1 MYKRYFPEYKD
12 HVYLDNAATTMTP
25 AKVIMEY
32 NYYWYFNANIHR
44 SPHKLGQEATEK
56 YEQARA
62 VVAEFAGFNSNE
74 LIFTRNTTESI
85 NLLANALTLSASDLV
100 LVPWTE
106 HHANLLPWRHSI
118 ADIEYLELDEKGYID
133 LAGLNETLKRTKG
146 VYDRIL
152 ISFAH
157 IGNINGVQQPY
168 KKIVTLAKAYN
179 ALIHVDAAQSIVKY
193 KYPDADFVS
202 FSGHKLYGPTGIGCL
217 CVKEKHFD
225 KMDTYQVGGGIVT
238 EVNKHGQTY
247 IDGCGKYEAG
257 TPNIAGALQLQK
269 ACEFITNVG
278 REELLAYEKE
288 LTVKLK
294 EIVTPVWEDGVN
306 IVTFKTDAHPGDVAT
321 LLGGKNI
328 AVRSGMLCAEPYV
341 KSIDERGLVRASIS
355 FYNDIKDIEK
365 FSKAYNEVCQL
376 LTK

>member
-1 MYKRYFPEYKD
+1 MYKRYFPNYKD

-25 AKVIMEY
+25 ARVITEY

-44 SPHKLGQEATEK
+44 SPHKLGQEATTK
-56 YEQARA
+56 YEEARS
-62 VVAEFAGFNSNE
+62 VVAEFAGFKNNE

-85 NLLANALTLSASDLV
+85 NLLANALTLSSADLV

-106 HHANLLPWRHSI
+106 HHANLLPWRHSN
-118 ADIEYLELDEKGYID
+118 ANIEYLELDENGYID
-133 LAGLNETLKRTKG
+133 TLMLSETLKRTKG

-157 IGNINGVQQPY
+157 IGNISGVQQPY

-179 ALIHVDAAQSIVKY
+179 ALIHIDAAQSIVKF
-193 KYPDADFVS
+193 KYPGADFVS

-225 KMDTYQVGGGIVT
+225 KMDTYQVGGGIVV
-238 EVNKHGQTY
+238 EVEKHEQTY
-247 IDGCGKYEAG
+247 IDGCGKFEAG

-269 ACEFITNVG
+269 ACELITTLG

-288 LTVKLK
+288 LTAKLK
-294 EIVTPVWEDGVN
+294 EIITPVWEDGVN

-321 LLGGKNI
+321 VLGEKNI

-355 FYNDIKDIEK
+355 FYNDEKDLVK
-365 FSKAYNEVCQL
+365 FSKAYKEVCQL